1 MNVFL
6 IYSRSLH
13 RKEIINSLNGH
24 DYRSS
29 PLKRSFTQAYMT
41 LYIFLIRQKLIY
53 PYIYIYIYTHKL
65 SIHNMHF
72 KSRMFCN
79 SQMDFQFLLIFII
92 NFYYFHFFLWN
103 RGLRGSGGIKKII
116 HFITSKNRLQKK
128 NNPDLFFIKCIELLW
143 FSIYLLYRLKIN
155 RRIISYIHVFYLLI
169 KNNQKIKS
177 NSYCMSNSSK
187 IYLSLLSSK

>member
-1 MNVFL
+1 MFFL
-6 IYSRSLH
+6 YIQDLFIERRLLY
-13 RKEIINSLNGH
+13 SLNGH

-53 PYIYIYIYTHKL
+53 PYLYIYIYTHKL

-92 NFYYFHFFLWN
+92 NFYYFHFFYGIEAKE
-103 RGLRGSGGIKKII
+103 GLA
-116 HFITSKNRLQKK
+116 
-128 NNPDLFFIKCIELLW
+128 ELRK
-143 FSIYLLYRLKIN
+143 LYIL
-155 RRIISYIHVFYLLI
+155 
-169 KNNQKIKS
+169 
-177 NSYCMSNSSK
+177 
-187 IYLSLLSSK
+187 